1 MLTMFLYGLLAA
13 ATAVAAMMFL
23 RLWQKTRDR
32 LFIFFSAA
40 FGVLAVERVLMAI
53 IDPANEFAPYVYVAR
68 LLAYGL
74 IIAAI
79 VDKNRSE

>member
-1 MLTMFLYGLLAA
+1 MLTIFLYGMLGA
-13 ATAVAAMMFL
+13 ATAVAAMLFL

-32 LFIFFSAA
+32 LFLYFAAA
-40 FGVLAVERVLMAI
+40 FAVLSIERAFLAT
-53 IDPANEFAPYVYVAR
+53 IDPGNEFAPYVYVAR

-79 VDKNRSE
+79 VDKNREH